1 MNENASMPTLKDRA
15 YYTLLN
21 EFNIGRWTH
30 NYDSKS
36 MKNYIAQ
43 DIHSAP

>member
-36 MKNYIAQ
+36 MRNYITQ
-43 DIHSAP
+43 DISEP